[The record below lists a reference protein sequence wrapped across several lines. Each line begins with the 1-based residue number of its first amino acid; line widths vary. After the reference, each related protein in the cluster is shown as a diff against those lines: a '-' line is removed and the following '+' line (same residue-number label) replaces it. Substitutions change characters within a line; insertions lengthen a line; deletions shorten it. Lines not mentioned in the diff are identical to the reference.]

1 MLLTRGRP
9 SEVASPSFWIKLVR
23 ECSPQHNSWW
33 LFVDDCWLMVGNFF
47 IFFWILK
54 FLKILKSWFLNSW
67 GPDDSKSAIPRS
79 GNQNFID
86 FGRFEVSM
94 KNQMKIMKNFY
105 FLRISD
111 NLEVLIQLLRSKYVY
126 IQSLRSIGENW
137 KKNEFWKF
145 YFFPG
150 GALPPPD
157 LYILY

>member
-1 MLLTRGRP
+1 MRRRGRKGW
-9 SEVASPSFWIKLVR
+9 ERIKLVR

-94 KNQMKIMKNFY
+94 KNQMKIMKNLY

-111 NLEVLIQLLRSKYVY
+111 NLEVLIQLLRSKYVHT
-126 IQSLRSIGENW
+126 QCLRSTEENCFFLKNW
-137 KKNEFWKF
+137 KSW
-145 YFFPG
+145 FF
-150 GALPPPD
+150 L
-157 LYILY
+157 LWYYNIMILWYYDIIIL

>member
-1 MLLTRGRP
+1 M
-9 SEVASPSFWIKLVR
+9 EINFFKLVR
-23 ECSPQHNSWW
+23 ECSPQHNGWW

-94 KNQMKIMKNFY
+94 KNQMKIMKNLY

-111 NLEVLIQLLRSKYVY
+111 NLEVLIQLLRSKYVHT
-126 IQSLRSIGENW
+126 QCLRSTEENC
-137 KKNEFWKF
+137 
-145 YFFPG
+145 FFFEK
-150 GALPPPD
+150 LK
-157 LYILY
+157 ILIFLLWYYNIMILWYYNIIIS

>member
-1 MLLTRGRP
+1 MEKKGFGLYIYIYMMADG
-9 SEVASPSFWIKLVR
+9 
-23 ECSPQHNSWW
+23 
-33 LFVDDCWLMVGNFF
+33 CWLMVVGWWLVIFF

-94 KNQMKIMKNFY
+94 KNQMKIMKNLY

-111 NLEVLIQLLRSKYVY
+111 NLEVLIQLLRSKYVHT
-126 IQSLRSIGENW
+126 QCLRSTEENCFF
-137 KKNEFWKF
+137 FWKIENLDFF
-145 YFFPG
+145 YY
-150 GALPPPD
+150 D
-157 LYILY
+157 IIILWYYDIIIL